1 MGVGNTQAFV
11 LHDLGARTGCYRMY
25 DDYYKLSGRPFQLTP
40 DPRYYFQSQ
49 SHDPIIEY
57 LSGDVKTPEGFILI
71 TGDIGTGKTTLARYI
86 QQMLANSDY
95 VCGMMSN
102 TRIEGGDLIVT
113 ILTALDLGARADNV
127 DALLQKL
134 RGFGQDTQSGGKQA
148 VLIID
153 EAQNLSNKAL
163 EELRAAI
170 AGEEGAPPLM
180 HCFLIGQ
187 PSLQQRINSDDS
199 LKAFADSVCAQ
210 YQLKSLTAEE
220 STAYLL
226 HRLRMVDWD
235 NNPVFTEETLAGLH
249 TYSGGIPRQLN
260 SLCARLLLHGAL
272 EELSELD
279 LEALDSVAT
288 GMAEETKLNAS
299 HRERITSLAQSGV
312 SSASTGGTHDAMSP
326 LERSGQ
332 QVQEPAREGGQAKVD
347 GRLDKLEGMMQSQD
361 ATLKQLTSL
370 MTQLAQKK

>member
-1 MGVGNTQAFV
+1 
-11 LHDLGARTGCYRMY
+11 MY
-25 DDYYKLSGRPFQLTP
+25 DDYYKFSGRPFQLTP

-57 LSGDVKTPEGFILI
+57 LSGDVKTPEGFVLV
-71 TGDIGTGKTTLARYI
+71 TGDIGTGKTTLARHI
-86 QQMLANSDY
+86 QQMLADSDY

-102 TRIEGGDLIVT
+102 TRIEGGDLLVT
-113 ILTALDLGARADNV
+113 ILTAFDLSTRAENV

-134 RGFGQDTQSGGKQA
+134 RGFGQDLQSRGQQA
-148 VLIID
+148 ALIID
-153 EAQNLSNKAL
+153 EAQNLSNGAL

-170 AGEEGAPPLM
+170 AGEAEAQPLM

-187 PSLQQRINSDDS
+187 PSLHKRIHSDDS
-199 LKAFADSVCAQ
+199 LKAFAKCVSVE

-220 STAYLL
+220 SSAYLL
-226 HRLRMVDWD
+226 HRLGMVGWN
-235 NNPVFTEETLAGLH
+235 NNPVFTPETLAGLH

-272 EELSELD
+272 EELPKLD

-312 SSASTGGTHDAMSP
+312 SNASMGGAHDGTSP
-326 LERSGQ
+326 LERSGKNRPESM
-332 QVQEPAREGGQAKVD
+332 QENDAGQVD